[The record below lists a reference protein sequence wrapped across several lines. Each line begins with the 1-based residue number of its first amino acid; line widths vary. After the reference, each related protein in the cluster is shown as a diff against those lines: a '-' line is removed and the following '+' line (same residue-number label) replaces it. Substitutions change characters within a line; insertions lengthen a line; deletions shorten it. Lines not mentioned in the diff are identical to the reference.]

1 VVGRRWREM
10 GKRIAVS
17 AVCLMLLLNLLGC
30 SPSSSPNTEAN
41 DTPQGGLFSRN
52 LSLEEVSPPEQILQ
66 LRRSPS
72 SREPQVKIVGL
83 KPNATL
89 DQTTAS
95 IRFEVEDFPIF
106 KDPELNLGPHLD
118 VLLDDQPYAEV
129 YDAKQSIVFSDLKPG
144 THTVRVFA
152 SRPWHESVKTPS
164 AFDQLTFHVFAPT
177 QANRPPLDQPLLTYS
192 QPHGTYGAEP
202 ILLDYL
208 LTPPSGETKGSE
220 STALPS
226 SKVRVTVNGTSF
238 TTEEQPPIYLKGFK
252 PGENWVK
259 VELLNSSGKAI
270 SNDLDETVQIVT
282 LNPGGNDT
290 LSKLVRG
297 ALNAKDAEQ
306 IVSLEAS
313 QRRAAQ
319 RLEALSAPQPT
330 PVLKATEESAET
342 KSNSLLP
349 IPASSPAKSE
359 ISSSRPSGGVPRT
372 PERIVP
378 IPMKKPETVRPES
391 PTAEPNSAAKVFE
404 KGESKPVP
412 SIEAPIQSFLKRFR
426 QPDVAPPTAPSLLPK
441 EMAPALDTGNSS
453 RAENGNPPSIPPKPP
468 ASSVTVTPQ
477 IKGPD
482 AVQPIFEPE
491 NKRLPL
497 EKTPEIPWR
506 KFLNL
511 RTGEDSNKPAAVELP
526 EQSTIPSRYS
536 KAADPQGAMPNL
548 GSDMDPIESAKP

>member
-1 VVGRRWREM
+1 MVGRRWREM
-10 GKRIAVS
+10 SKRIAVS
-17 AVCLMLLLNLLGC
+17 VVCLMLFLGLLGC
-30 SPSSSPNTEAN
+30 SQSSSPNSQAD
-41 DTPQGGLFSRN
+41 DTPLGIFARN
-52 LSLEEVSPPEQILQ
+52 STLEEVSPPDQILQ
-66 LRRSPS
+66 LRRSLS
-72 SREPQVKIVGL
+72 QREPQVKIVGL
-83 KPNATL
+83 KPNTTI

-95 IRFEVEDFPIF
+95 IRFEVEDFSIF

-129 YDAKQSIVFSDLKPG
+129 YDAKQTIAFSDLKPG
-144 THTVRVFA
+144 THTIRIFA

-177 QANRPPLDQPLLTYS
+177 QAHRPPSDQPLLTYG

-208 LTPPSGETKGSE
+208 LTPPSGDTKGSE
-220 STALPS
+220 PTALPS

-270 SNDLDETVQIVT
+270 SNDLDETVQLVT

-306 IVSLEAS
+306 IASLEAS

-319 RLEALSAPQPT
+319 RLEALSAPKPT
-330 PVLKATEESAET
+330 PIFKATEESAET
-342 KSNSLLP
+342 KSDSLPP

-359 ISSSRPSGGVPRT
+359 ISSSKPSGGVPRA

-378 IPMKKPETVRPES
+378 IPTKKPETVRPES
-391 PTAEPNSAAKVFE
+391 PIAEPNSAAKVFD
-404 KGESKPVP
+404 KGESKPIP
-412 SIEAPIQSFLKRFR
+412 STEAPMQSFLKRFR
-426 QPDVAPPTAPSLLPK
+426 QPDVAPPTAPLPLPK
-441 EMAPALDTGNSS
+441 EMAPALDAGNSS
-453 RAENGNPPSIPPKPP
+453 RAENGNPPSISPKPP
-468 ASSVTVTPQ
+468 AASATVTPQ
-477 IKGPD
+477 IKEPD

-491 NKRLPL
+491 NKRLPS
-497 EKTPEIPWR
+497 EKTPEIP
-506 KFLNL
+506 
-511 RTGEDSNKPAAVELP
+511 
-526 EQSTIPSRYS
+526 
-536 KAADPQGAMPNL
+536 
-548 GSDMDPIESAKP
+548 